1 MCFAARS
8 STTIIITETAE
19 TMSASDSEPAVCAD
33 HPAAPRS
40 WVKRF
45 GWLLLIWSASV
56 AALGAAAFA
65 LRLLMRLI
73 GMST

>member
-1 MCFAARS
+1 
-8 STTIIITETAE
+8 
-19 TMSASDSEPAVCAD
+19 MSASDSEPAVCAD

>member
-1 MCFAARS
+1 MAAS
-8 STTIIITETAE
+8 DPDP
-19 TMSASDSEPAVCAD
+19 SASADPAD
-33 HPAAPRS
+33 TPAAPS
-40 WVKRF
+40 GWAKRF